1 MDPWELFNRKLDAF
15 VSDVR
20 PLIGHLPEYSAAQSS
35 VRMLANIDPRKNQEV
50 FNRAIATK
58 YEAQILAKDE
68 TFFLSASDLTSA
80 KHSGI
85 VALVRDIWGE
95 QLAESDKGA
104 IWAHLHVLVALNRR
118 CVLARANALGSGG
131 SASATNGG
139 GMRASAQ
146 A

>member
-1 MDPWELFNRKLDAF
+1 MDAWDLFNRKLDAF
-15 VSDVR
+15 VADVR

-35 VRMLANIDPRKNQEV
+35 VRLLASIDPRKNQEV
-50 FNRAIATK
+50 FNRAIASK
-58 YEAQILAKDE
+58 YEAQILANDE

-85 VALVRDIWGE
+85 VALVRDIWGA
-95 QLAESDKGA
+95 QLADADKAA

-118 CVLARANALGSGG
+118 CVAARAGAALGATGAAK
-131 SASATNGG
+131 SAGA
-139 GMRASAQ
+139 RASAQ